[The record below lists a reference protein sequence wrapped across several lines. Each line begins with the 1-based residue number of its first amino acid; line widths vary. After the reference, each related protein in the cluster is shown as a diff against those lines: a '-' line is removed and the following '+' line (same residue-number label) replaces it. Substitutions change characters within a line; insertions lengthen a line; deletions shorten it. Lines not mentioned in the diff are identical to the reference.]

1 MDIRHIVGERRVEM
15 IREHKQPG
23 GDTPLPPFPENLV
36 FWAPLTQ
43 GDLSDHISGEV
54 GVSSSGCSATWDSGE
69 GMYLLSA
76 ATTDAYGRGHNSDA
90 LRYNS
95 AALRANL
102 TGTQTTGMTVY
113 MVMREHTY
121 VPGPS
126 GIYGVSRYFS
136 CSDMY
141 DVWETSPRMNVLV
154 DGARLQQSQIDTAKL
169 WKVAVVYNPLTRQI
183 KIYNNGSL
191 FITFSWTDTPAAPL
205 SVGLCSK
212 NGHSSS
218 TSSGYNTISFS
229 AYVADVRIYNRQ
241 LTDSEIAQL

>member
-1 MDIRHIVGERRVEM
+1 M
-15 IREHKQPG
+15 KSG
-23 GDTPLPPFPENLV
+23 GDTPLPPFAENLV

-54 GVSSSGCSATWDSGE
+54 GVSSPNCSAVWDNNE

-76 ATTDAYGRGHNSDA
+76 VTTDTYGRGHNSDA

-102 TGTQTTGMTVY
+102 NGTQTTGMTVY
-113 MVMREHTY
+113 MVMKEHTY

-126 GIYGVSRYFS
+126 GQYGVSRYFS

-154 DGARLQQSQIDTAKL
+154 DGARLRQSQINTTKL
-169 WKVAVVYNPLTRQI
+169 WKVAVVYNPTSKQLT
-183 KIYNNGSL
+183 YYDNGALLYTS
-191 FITFSWTDTPAAPL
+191 SWTDTPAAPL
-205 SVGLCSK
+205 SVGLLSK
-212 NGHSSS
+212 NGHGTS
-218 TSSGYNTISFS
+218 TTSGYNTKSFS
-229 AYVADVRIYNRQ
+229 AYVQDVRIYNRQ
-241 LTDSEIAQL
+241 LTASEIAQL

>member
-1 MDIRHIVGERRVEM
+1 MRREYM
-15 IREHKQPG
+15 KSG
-23 GDTPLPPFPENLV
+23 GDTPLPPFSENLV

-54 GVSSSGCSATWDSGE
+54 GASSSNCSAVWDSNE

-90 LRYNS
+90 LRFNS

-102 TGTQTTGMTVY
+102 NGTQTTGMTVY
-113 MVMREHTY
+113 MLLKEHTY
-121 VPGPS
+121 VPGPN
-126 GIYGVSRYFS
+126 GQYGVSRYFS

-154 DGARLQQSQIDTAKL
+154 DGARLRQSQINTTKL
-169 WKVAVVYNPLTRQI
+169 WKVAVVYNPTSRQLSF
-183 KIYNNGSL
+183 YDNGSL
-191 FITFSWTDTPAAPL
+191 LYTLSWTDAPSAPL

-212 NGHSSS
+212 NGHGTS
-218 TSSGYNTISFS
+218 TTSGYNTKSFS
-229 AYVADVRIYNRQ
+229 AYVQDVRIYNIQ
-241 LTDSEIAQL
+241 LTASEVTQL

>member
-1 MDIRHIVGERRVEM
+1 MR
-15 IREHKQPG
+15 REHKQPRG
-23 GDTPLPPFPENLV
+23 NTPLPPFTEDLV
-36 FWAPLTQ
+36 FWAPLSQ
-43 GDLSDHISGEV
+43 GDLTDHISGET
-54 GVSSSGCSATWDSGE
+54 GVSSSNCSAVWDSTE

-95 AALRANL
+95 AALRTNL
-102 TGTQTTGMTVY
+102 NGTQTTGMTVY
-113 MVMREHTY
+113 MLLKEHTY
-121 VPGPS
+121 VPGQN
-126 GIYGVSRYFS
+126 GQYGVSRYFS
-136 CSDMY
+136 CSDMW

-154 DGARLQQSQIDTAKL
+154 DGARLRQSQINTTKL
-169 WKVAVVYNPLTRQI
+169 WKVAVVYNPSARLITF
-183 KIYNNGSL
+183 YDNGSPMYA
-191 FITFSWTDTPAAPL
+191 SAWTDTPAAPL

-218 TSSGYNTISFS
+218 TWSGYNTISFS